1 MPAQNGNLLIKLG
14 VVLVLVAAG
23 IAAAF
28 IGFRETAIVAAVKL
42 GPAVQA
48 VSGSVE
54 VHADHGLTPIQSEA
68 SGRVVWVSPSLD
80 PGKSFRKGDELVKLD
95 TRDLQRGI
103 DDARRNHENARARRE
118 IVRRNNPEL
127 QVAQRALENL
137 ERLQQRGEVS
147 DEDVARQRRAVAQIE
162 TQLKLADFDAEAGEA
177 GFKSQM
183 EASDLALER
192 MTIRA
197 PADGSTEKVFVTEGS
212 LIGHGATVATFY
224 FKERVVIAKIGE
236 ESFGQVRLGQPAR
249 VRLLIYGSQEFDA
262 TVSKILPFA
271 DEQTQRYT
279 VWLDIDLPPEKLIP
293 NSTGEV
299 TITVGERPNQP
310 LVPRRAVLNNE
321 HVWVVK
327 GGRVEKRPVEIGF
340 QGLNLAEVRKGLA
353 PGELVIVENLE
364 RFRDGQRVTIEQV
377 E

>member
-1 MPAQNGNLLIKLG
+1 MSAQNGNVLIKLG
-14 VVLVLVAAG
+14 VVLVLVAAVV
-23 IAAAF
+23 AAAL

-279 VWLDIDLPPEKLIP
+279 VWLDINLPPEKLIP

-299 TITVGERPNQP
+299 TITVGERANQP
-310 LVPRRAVLNNE
+310 LVPRRAILNNE